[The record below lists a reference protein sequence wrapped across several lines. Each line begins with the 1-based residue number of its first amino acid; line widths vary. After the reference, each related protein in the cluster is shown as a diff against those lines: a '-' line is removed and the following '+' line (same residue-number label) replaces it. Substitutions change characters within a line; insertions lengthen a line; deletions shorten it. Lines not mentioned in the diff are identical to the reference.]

1 MNRKRIEKKQD
12 DILLTEEEVDY
23 VLAFS
28 SALTSSSLYGN
39 AINPIMLNQRLKD
52 LTITG
57 SPLKATEKSLN
68 DALSNV
74 KNSEILLQEF
84 SQNFEIESQLYKR
97 LLSYLGNMLSF
108 DLTYSCLNPDVD
120 YKSNKYKTDLD
131 IVKNFLDKFDYKKE
145 FTTVVHEL
153 LRNEAYFCCTRLEGN
168 QYLLQELPASPTYTM
183 ITGRWDYGLLFS
195 FSMLWFINPGVDI
208 NMYPPF
214 FKKKYTE
221 VFGGMNSDAYIASL
235 SPEAR
240 GSNYWVYWQDIDVDT
255 GWCFKFAPEI
265 VTRVPPMTAI
275 FLELVQQDFQRALQK
290 NINMANAAKIV
301 MGEVPT
307 LKDTQ
312 AKPKDNF
319 TISADYLGK
328 FLAFVKAAIGESIKA
343 AAIPLNNIKGI
354 EFSSNNDMYK
364 SYLKNV
370 VASSGVN
377 SNLIFT
383 SDTKMN
389 AIESQLS
396 VNVDEQWLYTLYPQ
410 FELFLDYQIN
420 KLTKKYKFKFKFE
433 GSKFFNNYQQRFDN
447 QMTLCDKGIVLPQKI
462 AASLG
467 MNPFEFERQLEEAR
481 ESGFVDKLTPILSSF
496 QMSGKEDASGGRP
509 KKSSTKLTE
518 EGDQTRSDGGNLAKS
533 VSNKL

>member
-1 MNRKRIEKKQD
+1 MARKKIEKQD
-12 DILLTEEEVDY
+12 DVLLTEKEVNY

-28 SALTSSSLYGN
+28 SALMNGSIYGN
-39 AINPIMLNQRLKD
+39 AINPMMLNQRMKD
-52 LTITG
+52 ITL
-57 SPLKATEKSLN
+57 SPLKATETSLN
-68 DALSNV
+68 DALKDP

-108 DLTYSCLNPDVD
+108 DLTYVCNNIKESGE
-120 YKSNKYKTDLD
+120 YKSSAYKKDLD
-131 IVKNFLDKFDYKKE
+131 IVKGFFDKFDYRKE

-153 LRNEAYFCCTRLEGN
+153 LRNEAYFCCTRFEGN

-208 NMYPPF
+208 NMYPLF
-214 FKKKYTE
+214 FKEKYTE
-221 VFGGMNSDAYIASL
+221 VFKGMNKEGYIASL

-240 GSNYWVYWQDIDVDT
+240 GSNYWVYWQDIDVNT
-255 GWCFKFAPEI
+255 GWCFKFLPEI
-265 VTRVPPMTAI
+265 ATRVPVLTAM
-275 FLELVQQDFQRALQK
+275 FLELIQQDFQRALQK

-396 VNVDEQWLYTLYPQ
+396 VNVDEQWLYSLYPQ
-410 FELFLDYQIN
+410 FEMFLNYQIN
-420 KLTKKYKFKFKFE
+420 KLTKKYKFNFKFE

-447 QMTLCDKGIVLPQKI
+447 QMALVDKGIVLPQEI

-481 ESGFVDKLTPILSSF
+481 ELGFVDKLTPILSSF
-496 QMSGKEDASGGRP
+496 QMSPKADAGGRP
-509 KKSSTKLTE
+509 TKSTTKIGEDGE
-518 EGDQTRSDGGNLAKS
+518 ETRSSGGNLGRGGKI
-533 VSNKL
+533 